1 MNSTETEISNVQIKE
16 KRMRLSRVYKLC
28 GKITAVVLTAFIL
41 LTCIVGHGELKK
53 ENFKYFLKYFEDN
66 RFSISS
72 KYEDSLLSGNSN
84 MRFGLYKGDLA
95 VLCDGDMILYDLS
108 GRTLYKESCGKKI
121 IDVKGKYIAAY
132 SCGETGAVLYNSF
145 SEVYN
150 IKTDFPVLSVKVA
163 YDGGFC
169 VTELEN
175 GGCTVDVF
183 NKAFLKIY
191 TWSSLSRYVCCTGLS
206 RRSDRVGIFTQSTDG
221 GIEYAGLTVKETGT
235 DKTVADFRYRGET
248 PLGICFTDDGGFIA
262 VTDKAIRFFSE
273 KGTSE
278 NEYIYN
284 GQLLCFDISSDNTS
298 YAVRPE
304 GTSQTKVFVYKN
316 DGVFLFDCTCES
328 RITKL
333 ESRNNIVCMSDGL
346 IYVAD
351 KNGGKVKMYECPP
364 GESDCFTLENGDILV
379 CYIYGTKLIKLND

>member
-1 MNSTETEISNVQIKE
+1 MRNSD
-16 KRMRLSRVYKLC
+16 
-28 GKITAVVLTAFIL
+28 TA
-41 LTCIVGHGELKK
+41 
-53 ENFKYFLKYFEDN
+53 
-66 RFSISS
+66 
-72 KYEDSLLSGNSN
+72 GN
-84 MRFGLYKGDLA
+84 
-95 VLCDGDMILYDLS
+95 
-108 GRTLYKESCGKKI
+108 
-121 IDVKGKYIAAY
+121 
-132 SCGETGAVLYNSF
+132 
-145 SEVYN
+145 
-150 IKTDFPVLSVKVA
+150 
-163 YDGGFC
+163 
-169 VTELEN
+169 
-175 GGCTVDVF
+175 
-183 NKAFLKIY
+183 
-191 TWSSLSRYVCCTGLS
+191 
-206 RRSDRVGIFTQSTDG
+206 
-221 GIEYAGLTVKETGT
+221 
-235 DKTVADFRYRGET
+235 
-248 PLGICFTDDGGFIA
+248 PLGICLYKAGGFIA

-364 GESDCFTLENGDILV
+364 GESDCFILKRRILFAKYTV
-379 CYIYGTKLIKLND
+379 QSSLKFLND